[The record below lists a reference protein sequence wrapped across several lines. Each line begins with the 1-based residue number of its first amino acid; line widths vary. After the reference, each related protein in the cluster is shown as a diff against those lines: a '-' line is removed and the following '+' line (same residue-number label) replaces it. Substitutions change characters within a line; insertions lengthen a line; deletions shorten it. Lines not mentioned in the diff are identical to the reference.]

1 MGTFLLRIN
10 RFLWFL
16 KLLCNHGRKN
26 KREWKCHYFWAKNVH
41 KSLLKIKLFAC
52 LLIWQKDF
60 LYLFPWPRKK
70 SFLQGF
76 TRLQSKNIF
85 LWRFNFCGP
94 YLSTTK
100 KYNFLRSKISPFELK
115 NPTAQMKQKPWKNN
129 VLKSVR
135 HKFNSNQNA
144 WLFFLKEPIIF
155 DNAENSVKKN
165 EQQLLMGRNAGRKTG
180 NNINSCSSPWFI
192 SPCLRKFFLFDNNQ
206 KIIEVVH

>member
-1 MGTFLLRIN
+1 MAE
-10 RFLWFL
+10 
-16 KLLCNHGRKN
+16 KN
-26 KREWKCHYFWAKNVH
+26 EREWKSHYFWPENVH
-41 KSLLKIKLFAC
+41 NSLLKITFFVCFNIPFIFTDMSKRFFCIYFRSQGKNLFWGD
-52 LLIWQKDF
+52 LI
-60 LYLFPWPRKK
+60 
-70 SFLQGF
+70 S
-76 TRLQSKNIF
+76 RLQLKNIF